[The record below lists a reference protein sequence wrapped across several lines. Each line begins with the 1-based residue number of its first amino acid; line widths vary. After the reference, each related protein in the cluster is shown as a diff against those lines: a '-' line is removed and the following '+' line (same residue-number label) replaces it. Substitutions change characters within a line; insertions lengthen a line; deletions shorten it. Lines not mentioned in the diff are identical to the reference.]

1 MLFVSLCS
9 ILEDKAFIHS
19 TRLIYKVAQ
28 SIVSFISF
36 LYKMREVGLHLNML
50 WTLPLKENV
59 LIYCLN
65 IIRSLNHRITNCFFL
80 LWILVTDLSLAGSYS
95 WYKIYAQ
102 FTLISSLT
110 CTSNQSLSTM
120 GSFKSAYKSPYPQL
134 LHHLTS
140 GLLNDT
146 WAA

>member
-50 WTLPLKENV
+50 
-59 LIYCLN
+59 
-65 IIRSLNHRITNCFFL
+65 
-80 LWILVTDLSLAGSYS
+80 
-95 WYKIYAQ
+95 
-102 FTLISSLT
+102 
-110 CTSNQSLSTM
+110 
-120 GSFKSAYKSPYPQL
+120 
-134 LHHLTS
+134 
-140 GLLNDT
+140 
-146 WAA
+146 